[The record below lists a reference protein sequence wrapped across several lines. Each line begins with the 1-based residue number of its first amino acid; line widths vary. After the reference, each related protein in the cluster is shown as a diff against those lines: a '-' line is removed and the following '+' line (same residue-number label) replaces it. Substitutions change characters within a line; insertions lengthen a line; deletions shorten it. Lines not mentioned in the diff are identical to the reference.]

1 MAVLKIYNDIA
12 AEEDKVFYQWCNG
25 TDAVCMKDIDEFIG
39 AMGEDDTIDIRL
51 HCSGGLVSEGWAI
64 YDKLRASG
72 KKIEATVEGKCASM
86 ATVVLMAAP
95 KEARRALPSARI
107 LVHNP
112 YLPGCALGEACTA
125 QTLREEAERMQVEQ
139 DKILDLYVER
149 CGCDREEMQA
159 LMDEDKTIT
168 VERAMELGLIGEV
181 VEPLSA
187 NSNRNYSGNSDYS
200 SNRDYRGDRKMINK
214 HSEMKKVEVKQSW
227 LERLLA
233 KAGFAKMEEAVFAME
248 LSTADGGTIEIERE
262 EGEPQVGDAASPDG
276 EWVMPDGKTIVIAEG
291 VITEIKPAEE
301 AEGEDGEGE
310 EKDEAKERISA
321 LEAEV
326 ASLKDSL
333 AKAEKECDEAKAKA
347 KSKDELAILNAV
359 KMAGGREWLAKNC
372 STYKVT
378 VRKVDDTKSKQAVE
392 QTEEE
397 SEMRKRIN
405 ELKNK
410 K

>member
-1 MAVLKIYNDIA
+1 MLRVCSIFVGKEERDMAVLKIYNDIA
-12 AEEDKVFYQWCNG
+12 AEEDKIFYQWGMG

-39 AMGEDDTIDIRL
+39 AMGEDDETIDIRL

-95 KEARRALPSARI
+95 KEARRALPSARL

-112 YLPGCALGEACTA
+112 WIPGYALGEACTA
-125 QTLREEAERMQVEQ
+125 ETLREEAERMQVEQ

-149 CGCDREEMQA
+149 CGCDRNEMQA

-187 NSNRNYSGNSDYS
+187 KSK
-200 SNRDYRGDRKMINK
+200 RKTINN

-248 LSTADGGTIEIERE
+248 LSTAEGGTIEIERE
-262 EGEPQVGDAASPDG
+262 EGEPQVGDVASPDG

-301 AEGEDGEGE
+301 AEGEDGEEE
-310 EKDEAKERISA
+310 EKDETQERISA

-326 ASLKDSL
+326 ASLKESL
-333 AKAEKECDEAKAKA
+333 AKAEQEKDEAKAKA
-347 KSKDELAILNAV
+347 KSKEELAILNAV

-378 VRKVDDTKSKQAVE
+378 VRKVDDTKAKQV
-392 QTEEE
+392 TEEEAEE
-397 SEMRKRIN
+397 SEMRKKIN
-405 ELKNK
+405 ELRK